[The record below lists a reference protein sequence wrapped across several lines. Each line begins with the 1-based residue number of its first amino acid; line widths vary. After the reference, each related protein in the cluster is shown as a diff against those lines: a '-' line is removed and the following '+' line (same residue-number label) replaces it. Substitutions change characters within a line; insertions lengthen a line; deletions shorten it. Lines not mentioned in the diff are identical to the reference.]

1 MSAGQPYHGPHVVF
15 SREEIER
22 LHELMVNHFLHKD
35 PPVERIDEDIQAKLD
50 AALKS
55 HPDFVKPAK

>member
-1 MSAGQPYHGPHVVF
+1 MAMSKQYQVPYHGPHVVF

-22 LHELMVNHFLHKD
+22 LREVMEVHLWKTAVD
-35 PPVERIDEDIQAKLD
+35 SSICGKLD

-55 HPDFVKPAK
+55 HPDFLTPAK

>member
-1 MSAGQPYHGPHVVF
+1 MTGRPYHGPHVVL
-15 SREEIER
+15 SRAEIER

-35 PPVERIDEDIQAKLD
+35 PPVERIDEEIQAKFD

-55 HPDFVKPAK
+55 HPDFLKPAI

>member
-1 MSAGQPYHGPHVVF
+1 MGYIGPYAVF
-15 SREEIER
+15 SRAEVER

-35 PPVERIDEDIQAKLD
+35 PPVEAIDEDIQAKLD

-55 HPDFVKPAK
+55 HEDFLRPAT

>member
-1 MSAGQPYHGPHVVF
+1 MSYQTSYHGPHVVF
-15 SREEIER
+15 SRAEIER

-35 PPVERIDEDIQAKLD
+35 PPVERIDEEIQAKLD

-55 HPDFVKPAK
+55 HPDFLTPSP